1 MESDQGVIRQF
12 AETLMQL
19 VRDESISAC
28 DRLAD
33 GRTKGPEGEVWRQTL
48 SDLTTP
54 DAVSLLIPD
63 IVDQVLFHLMDAI
76 DNHHLPLAWQGQDH
90 PCVSLALAGQGE
102 MAGWV
107 AMGKGGW
114 IERFS
119 KQRFNDY
126 LSDLP

>member
-1 MESDQGVIRQF
+1 MESDQAVVSQF
-12 AETLMQL
+12 ADTLMRL
-19 VRDESISAC
+19 VRDDSISDC
-28 DRLAD
+28 DRLA
-33 GRTKGPEGEVWRQTL
+33 RVRGPRGDRWRQAL
-48 SDLTTP
+48 SDSRAA
-54 DAVSLLIPD
+54 DAVNLLIPD

-76 DNHHLPLAWQGQDH
+76 DNERLPLAWQRKDDSF
-90 PCVSLALAGQGE
+90 VSLALAGHGE

-119 KQRFNDY
+119 KERFNDD

>member
-1 MESDQGVIRQF
+1 M
-12 AETLMQL
+12 
-19 VRDESISAC
+19 
-28 DRLAD
+28 
-33 GRTKGPEGEVWRQTL
+33 
-48 SDLTTP
+48 
-54 DAVSLLIPD
+54 IPD
-63 IVDQVLFHLMDAI
+63 IVDQVLLHLVDAI
-76 DNHHLPLAWQGQDH
+76 DNGHLPLSWQSQDH
-90 PCVSLALAGQGE
+90 SYVSLALAGQSE

>member
-1 MESDQGVIRQF
+1 MESDQGVVAQF
-12 AETLMQL
+12 ADRVMQS
-19 VRDESISAC
+19 VRDAAISDC
-28 DRLAD
+28 DRLTD
-33 GRTKGPEGEVWRQTL
+33 GRTKGPMGDRWRQALT
-48 SDLTTP
+48 DLTAKE
-54 DAVSLLIPD
+54 AVSLLIPD

-76 DNHHLPLAWQGQDH
+76 DNDHLPLSWQSQH
-90 PCVSLALAGQGE
+90 QTSVSLALAGHGE